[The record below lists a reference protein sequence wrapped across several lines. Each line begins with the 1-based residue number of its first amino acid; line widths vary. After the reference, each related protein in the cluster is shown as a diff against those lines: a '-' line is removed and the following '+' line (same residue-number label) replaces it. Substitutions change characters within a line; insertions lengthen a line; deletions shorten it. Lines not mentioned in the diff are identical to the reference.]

1 MIDANIAAAI
11 PAETGRT
18 RRFDAQHPT
27 RPRGRGFFAALIIWA
42 TAAIGLTVVLTNA
55 AGNLNR
61 VVIISLPLAIV
72 SLSLLLRPIKSRRNR
87 NALLLA
93 GIGLYLQTVG
103 VSVLFIE
110 QRAEADNKEFA
121 ALTMLLE
128 STRLVTDDSATEEVL
143 DATEQ
148 FDLSTVE
155 GQKAFLEDY
164 DTARGFD
171 ILRALQ
177 IFSIHDALEPDGVDI
192 GLLVLGSLLQ
202 FLAVAYELQAPDED
216 RQTGRVAARR
226 RQRRRGA
233 FVPLAPDIAG
243 RPQV

>member
-1 MIDANIAAAI
+1 MIDANIAPAI
-11 PAETGRT
+11 PAETERT
-18 RRFDAQHPT
+18 GRFDAQQPTHP
-27 RPRGRGFFAALIIWA
+27 RERRFFVALIIWA
-42 TAAIGLTVVLTNA
+42 SAAIGLTIVVTDA

-61 VVIISLPLAIV
+61 VVIISLPLAII
-72 SLSLLLRPIKSRRNR
+72 SLVFLLRRIKSRRNR

-103 VSVLFIE
+103 VSALFIE
-110 QRAEADNKEFA
+110 QRAEADNKDFA
-121 ALTMLLE
+121 AITTLLE
-128 STRLVTDDSATEEVL
+128 SMRLVTDDSDTEEVL

-155 GQKAFLEDY
+155 GQQAFLEDY
-164 DTARGFD
+164 DKARAFEF
-171 ILRALQ
+171 LRGLQ

-216 RQTGRVAARR
+216 RKAGRAGVRR
-226 RQRRRGA
+226 RQRQRGS

-243 RPQV
+243 SPQV